1 MVFTLVLEGARH
13 SSPSRAFGTAI
24 ACVLALA
31 VLAGCGERK
40 PVDRPYTEVIGAS
53 IERGQRLLGQYQCGS
68 CHAIPDVPGA
78 AGATGP
84 TLAGFGRRSY
94 IAGEV
99 PNGPVTLIR
108 WIESPRSLVPDTA
121 MPDMGASRDDA
132 RDMAAYLLSLR

>member
-1 MVFTLVLEGARH
+1 MRSRARPL
-13 SSPSRAFGTAI
+13 SPDAASASPSTGATR
-24 ACVLALA
+24 
-31 VLAGCGERK
+31 
-40 PVDRPYTEVIGAS
+40 EVAGAS
-53 IERGQRLLGQYQCGS
+53 VERGQRLLGQYQCGS